1 MCTIDLNK
9 NIISLYLKGKR
20 SITVESDPNMCAAM
34 MMVGNSFGHDDERRQ
49 GCDRF
54 VCSLYGNNG
63 EDTDRVRYKLFG
75 RKNAQTYNL
84 PSSKDALKYHV
95 ARANY
100 QACIWHNSLEA
111 AAHTPPS
118 PHGHGWDVID
128 GHISIHWM
136 DQQAAPKALLQFI
149 SCNCLKGHCVGG
161 RCSCRNNV
169 MSCTDAC
176 GCVECNNTQDIGR
189 TENDS
194 SDEDED

>member
-1 MCTIDLNK
+1 
-9 NIISLYLKGKR
+9 
-20 SITVESDPNMCAAM
+20 MCAAM

-49 GCDRF
+49 GCARF

-63 EDTDRVRYKLFG
+63 EDTDRVQYKLFC
-75 RKNAQTYNL
+75 RKNAQNCNL
-84 PSSKDALKYHV
+84 PPIKDALKYHV
-95 ARANY
+95 ARTNY

-111 AAHTPPS
+111 AAHTPS
-118 PHGHGWDVID
+118 PHGHGCDVTD

-136 DQQAAPKALLQFI
+136 DQQPAPKALLQFI

-176 GCVECNNTQDIGR
+176 GCVECSNTQDIGR

>member
-1 MCTIDLNK
+1 MTAQVH
-9 NIISLYLKGKR
+9 SLEKAKGRR

-34 MMVGNSFGHDDERRQ
+34 IRRQ
-49 GCDRF
+49 CLVIR
-54 VCSLYGNNG
+54 SAMTTNG
-63 EDTDRVRYKLFG
+63 SKDVLGSYANCTETRRRVRYKLFCSN
-75 RKNAQTYNL
+75 NAQTCNL
-84 PSSKDALKYHV
+84 PPTKDALKYHV

-100 QACIWHNSLEA
+100 QACIWQNSLEA
-111 AAHTPPS
+111 AAHTPS

-136 DQQAAPKALLQFI
+136 DQQPAPKTLLQFI

-161 RCSCRNNV
+161 RCSCRKNV

-176 GCVECNNTQDIGR
+176 GCVECSNTQDISL

-194 SDEDED
+194 RGEDED